1 MPLLFSYGTLQQE
14 EVQRSTF
21 GRLLRGPRDELVGF
35 EPSSVPIED
44 PRVVAA
50 SGRTHHASV
59 TFTCRRESRVG
70 GTLFEVT
77 DAELAAADRS
87 EAAVGFGRVSVTLA
101 SETPAWV
108 YVDAGFA
115 SGVYDTL
122 ARLGADPERAV
133 YLRPGAGE
141 TAILN
146 LQRDA
151 RTSLGAQVPE
161 SFVRLLRLTNGA
173 QINGAFF
180 KEAENLVLENLD
192 VPRPDVIVLGNA
204 GNVDEYVFDTRDRH
218 FHIVT
223 FGFEDERVASFRTF
237 EELLLRVFKS
247 QEQIT

>member
-1 MPLLFSYGTLQQE
+1 MPFLFSYGAFLQE
-14 EVQRSTF
+14 EVQRSVF
-21 GRLLRGPRDELVGF
+21 GRLLVGARDELVGF
-35 EPSSVPIED
+35 EPSSVPIGD

-59 TFTCRRESRVG
+59 TFTGRGGSRVG
-70 GTLFEVT
+70 GMLFEVT

-87 EAAVGFGRVSVTLA
+87 EAGAGFGRVSVTLA
-101 SETPAWV
+101 SERPAWV
-108 YVDAGFA
+108 YVASGFA
-115 SGVYDTL
+115 SAIYDTL
-122 ARLGADPERAV
+122 ARLGTDPERAV

-151 RTSLGAQVPE
+151 RTRLGEQVPE
-161 SFVRLLRLTNGA
+161 SFVRLLRLTNGV

-192 VPRPDVIVLGNA
+192 VPRPNVIVLGNA
-204 GNVDEYVFDTRDRH
+204 GNVDEYVFDTREHD

-223 FGFEDERVASFRTF
+223 LGSANERMASFRTF
-237 EELLLRVFKS
+237 EELLLRVFRD
-247 QEQIT
+247 QEQIR